1 MRMNIFVIILIL
13 SGTVCTSAQ
22 DHELFATLTCF
33 EPSHPELV
41 VMVDGDEVGYTDF
54 QKDEPVMLLPTPADI
69 HIPFSIVN
77 AYAQLSEMW
86 CKERIA
92 WGELAT
98 PSIPQVKALFVT
110 ATQTACI
117 PKGLAPHSLP
127 QGTKDA
133 PESTI
138 YTRNEVELGVNN
150 TLICFFYN
158 FFPPAIKV
166 NWTKNGMEVTG
177 GASLSRY
184 HPNKDG
190 TFHLFSTLSFTPLE
204 GDIYAC
210 TVEHTALEEPKT
222 RSWEPEVSEFSAGP
236 TIFCG
241 VCLTLGLL
249 GVATGTFLLTKRK
262 PCFKYFYTQTGRTG
276 ISFDLQGVSAN
287 L

>member
-98 PSIPQVKALFVT
+98 PSIPQVK
-110 ATQTACI
+110 
-117 PKGLAPHSLP
+117 
-127 QGTKDA
+127 DA

-150 TLICFFYN
+150 TLICLFYN

>member
-98 PSIPQVKALFVT
+98 PSIPQV
-110 ATQTACI
+110 
-117 PKGLAPHSLP
+117 
-127 QGTKDA
+127 
-133 PESTI
+133 
-138 YTRNEVELGVNN
+138 
-150 TLICFFYN
+150 
-158 FFPPAIKV
+158 KV